1 MEEVV
6 PRNAPARILVGNTF
20 PLSLV
25 RRRAVIQPKGL
36 PEFQARAAAGVV
48 SFWGHP
54 STLSAASA
62 FAGLDLTPAR
72 ERPALRLSAD
82 LLPVLDGEV
91 FRECW
96 MLSPDFTPGF
106 RPALGEEVRPDQIT
120 GWQILRLTFPD
131 EA

>member
-1 MEEVV
+1 MTSS
-6 PRNAPARILVGNTF
+6 APCSAILIGNTF

-25 RRRAVIQPKGL
+25 RRRAVIHPAGL
-36 PEFQARAAAGVV
+36 AELQAAAAAGVV

-54 STLSAASA
+54 STLAAASA
-62 FAGLDLTPAR
+62 FAGFDLAPAR

-82 LLPVLDGEV
+82 LLPELDGEV

-96 MLSPDFTPGF
+96 ILSPDFTPGF
-106 RPALGEEVRPDQIT
+106 RPALGEEVPLERIT

-131 EA
+131 EP